1 MQRTFLLKFLCDE
14 LLNSALLRQHL
25 EQCTEVTAELQQKL
39 RSFSVEFK
47 NLKSR
52 EETVAAR
59 VAKVEAS
66 MTYSVAEVCMKEGP
80 ATVIRNNGKCIEQPQ
95 NSSNRSNCSV
105 IALEESGPMYPTDAE
120 GQIEEPHG
128 DNSKMPSQK
137 NDESIKPN
145 EHPLES
151 SLPQEIDNLSG
162 EIRSQHN
169 LQELARDAATLA
181 SPSNN
186 QGPSV
191 PNELHITEGTCSVT
205 MNEPQAH
212 NLELNNIRNDILLL
226 QESITSLEQ
235 QLLKLSVRREFL
247 GSDSSGRLY
256 WVLPL
261 PGMHPCLIVDG
272 SPELQQKRK
281 ILDFRGPVDKGL
293 VLKNSSSSGSDAYSS
308 SKGSKACCPFQY
320 DPYAVTATSSHWIL
334 YQTDAEIEELVNW
347 LRDNDPKERELKDSI
362 LNWKKIRFQDSQHT
376 KKQSWDEYQSASSA
390 PTNSDKVDCFDC
402 LVTKAA
408 TLLEKKYGPCFE
420 SEEVLKKGGKRA
432 RVTSQEKMY
441 RCECLEPI
449 WPSRNHCLSCHRTFS
464 TAVEFEEHNDTC
476 NSAPPAYEKNKEAIN
491 SLKGK
496 GNKKSDISRVACGTD
511 VELVETSKPSGLI
524 RFQNDGCP
532 FDLNEISSKFMT
544 QDSNKE
550 LVQEIGLL
558 GSKGIPSLIPSVSPF
573 LSDSTLMLMS
583 PQKEVGVPD
592 GQLMAS
598 ETLSSSQGKQSMKNA
613 GNDNMADDASRKSGS
628 NGTHE
633 VLKSKKP
640 AFGCS
645 EQRDRKSSSHVRV
658 PKVGI
663 NQCCVVP
670 QSSLRPL
677 IGRTSQIKR
686 RLKVNLLDIDAA
698 LPEEALRPSKAHLER
713 RWAWR
718 AFVKSAETIYEVRLI
733 PLILVFLVGWL
744 S

>member
-14 LLNSALLRQHL
+14 LLSSALLRQHL

-52 EETVAAR
+52 EEIVAAR
-59 VAKVEAS
+59 AAKAEAS
-66 MTYSVAEVCMKEGP
+66 MTNSVAEVCVKEGP
-80 ATVIRNNGKCIEQPQ
+80 ATAIRDNGKCVGQTQ
-95 NSSNRSNCSV
+95 NSSNRSNCSIV
-105 IALEESGPMYPTDAE
+105 IALEECGPMFPTDTE
-120 GQIEEPHG
+120 GQIEDPHG

-137 NDESIKPN
+137 NDESIKR
-145 EHPLES
+145 PLAN

-162 EIRSQHN
+162 EIRPEDK
-169 LQELARDAATLA
+169 LQESARDAATL
-181 SPSNN
+181 SPPSNN
-186 QGPSV
+186 QGPCV
-191 PNELHITEGTCSVT
+191 PNELHITEDTCSDA

-226 QESITSLEQ
+226 QESITASEQ

-256 WVLPL
+256 WVTPM
-261 PGMHPCLIVDG
+261 PGMHPCVIVDG

-281 ILDFRGPVDKGL
+281 ILDSQGPVDKGL
-293 VLKNSSSSGSDAYSS
+293 VLRNSTSSGSDVYSS
-308 SKGSKACCPFQY
+308 SEGSKACCPFQY
-320 DPYAVTATSSHWIL
+320 DPYAATATSSQWVL

-362 LNWKKIRFQDSQHT
+362 LNWKKLRLQDSQHT
-376 KKQSWDEYQSASSA
+376 KKQSRDEYQSASSA
-390 PTNSDKVDCFDC
+390 PANSDKVDCFDC

-408 TLLEKKYGPCFE
+408 TLLEKKYGHCFE
-420 SEEVLKKGGKRA
+420 SSEVLKKGGKRA
-432 RVTSQEKMY
+432 RVTGQEKMY

-476 NSAPPAYEKNKEAIN
+476 NPALPAYEKNKEASN

-496 GNKKSDISRVACGTD
+496 GNKRSDISRAASATD

-573 LSDSTLMLMS
+573 LSDSTLLLMS

-592 GQLMAS
+592 GQLTAS
-598 ETLSSSQGKQSMKNA
+598 ETLLSSQGKQCVKNA
-613 GNDNMADDASRKSGS
+613 GNDSMADDASRKSTSYGI
-628 NGTHE
+628 HE

-645 EQRDRKSSSHVRV
+645 EQRDRKSSLHVHV

-677 IGRTSQIKR
+677 IGRASQIKR

-698 LPEEALRPSKAHLER
+698 LPEEALRPSKAHLEK

-718 AFVKSAETIYEVRLI
+718 VFVKSAETIYEVRLI
-733 PLILVFLVGWL
+733 SLILGFLIG
-744 S
+744 